1 MSRNALLAT
10 VNDLGEFS
18 SVAIPVRFDGDFARV
33 SPLVPSTIG
42 ELTIPRALEVPWCS
56 QQGLTSAIGSF
67 AVVRSFGHC
76 NVTFI
81 STGKGT
87 ISLDDWRLI
96 AAAAVKGAGKTSVAV
111 LLDIDDIT
119 NFRSVAQSL
128 GEGALLSSY
137 RYKTADAIDTV
148 FAVVPLSSTLPPVAV
163 HDDLEVGLR
172 DGVVIGDAVNWA
184 KYLIDTPA
192 GYLPPKEFA
201 KIAQSRLESDAHVR
215 VNVWNE
221 GKIKD
226 ERLGGLLG
234 VSQGSEEPPRLI
246 YATYDPRPKD
256 KLPHVVLVGKGVTFD
271 SGGLSLKSGEGMMTM
286 KTDMTGAA
294 VVLSVLSGASRL
306 NIPVKVTAITP
317 VTENLPSGTAT
328 KPGDVLTIRNGMTIE
343 VLNTDAEGR
352 LILADGLSLAAETK
366 PDAII
371 DVATLTG
378 AQAVAL
384 GDEIGA
390 LFSTSDDLAE
400 ELLKASGESG
410 EAFCR
415 LPLFDSYESHIESDV
430 ADMKNIGKPGKAG
443 SIAAALILRRFVGE
457 ENWAHLDIAGP
468 GRSDAAKGYRTK
480 GATAFG
486 ARTILS
492 YLTDLASSAI
502 VD

>member
-1 MSRNALLAT
+1 VSRKTLLAT
-10 VNDLGEFS
+10 VSDLSEFS

-33 SPLVPSTIG
+33 SPLAPNAIG
-42 ELTIPRALEVPWCS
+42 ELTIPRVLEVPWCT
-56 QQGLTSAIGSF
+56 QQGLTSSVGSF

-76 NVTFI
+76 NVTFV
-81 STGKGT
+81 STGKNDV
-87 ISLDDWRLI
+87 SLEDWRLV
-96 AAAAVKGAGKTSVAV
+96 AAAAVKGAGKTSVAL

-119 NFRSVAQSL
+119 NCRSVTQAL

-137 RYKTADAIDTV
+137 RYKPADAIDTV

-163 HDDLEVGLR
+163 HDDLEIGLR
-172 DGVVIGDAVNWA
+172 DGAVIGEAVNWA
-184 KYLIDTPA
+184 KHLIDTPA

-201 KIAQSRLESDAHVR
+201 KIAQTRLESDTNVR
-215 VNVWNE
+215 VSVWNE

-234 VSQGSEEPPRLI
+234 VSQGSNEPPRLI
-246 YATYDPRPKD
+246 YATYDPRPKA

-294 VVLSVLSGASRL
+294 VVLSVLSAASRL
-306 NIPVKVTAITP
+306 NMPLKVTAITP

-328 KPGDVLTIRNGMTIE
+328 KPGDVLTIRNNMTIE

-352 LILADGLSLAAETK
+352 LILADGLSLAVEAK

-390 LFSTSDDLAE
+390 MFVSSDELADDL
-400 ELLKASGESG
+400 LQASRESG

-415 LPLFDSYESHIESDV
+415 LPLFDSYEAHIESDV

-443 SIAAALILRRFVGE
+443 AISAALILRRFVDDTA
-457 ENWAHLDIAGP
+457 WAHLDIAGP
-468 GRSDAAKGYRTK
+468 GRSDGAKGYRTK

-486 ARTILS
+486 ARTILT
-492 YLTDLASSAI
+492 YLAGIANDVTGD
-502 VD
+502 